1 MTPKYLLIH
10 FYFLKCMANRNVP
23 ALFQEASEKKKK
35 ENYESVITNAVTI
48 VHLLPF
54 DLI

>member
-1 MTPKYLLIH
+1 MTPKHLLIH

-23 ALFQEASEKKKK
+23 ALFQEASEKR